1 MCVKYLPFMDDEKFI
16 AGLNGKNEAAWQQLY
31 MEYYA
36 PLCAYAERLA
46 KGNWGVEDIVQDC
59 MLELWNSSFQFP
71 NVKALTAWLYQV
83 VYNRTLNAMRDRA
96 NSHRLLEGYAREMY
110 SEDEAVDFAAEETAV
125 ARLRKALRELTRQ
138 QQEIIRLTLDGMKV
152 KEVAEALGVSDNTV
166 KMQKKR
172 AYTTLHDRLGK
183 NWNVLLV
190 FFFKKR

>member
-1 MCVKYLPFMDDEKFI
+1 MDDEKFI

-59 MLELWNSSFQFP
+59 MLELWNSSFHFP

-110 SEDEAVDFAAEETAV
+110 SEDEAVDFAA
-125 ARLRKALRELTRQ
+125 
-138 QQEIIRLTLDGMKV
+138 
-152 KEVAEALGVSDNTV
+152 
-166 KMQKKR
+166 
-172 AYTTLHDRLGK
+172 
-183 NWNVLLV
+183 
-190 FFFKKR
+190 